1 MATRTITPSLDD
13 LPVADADRVVE
24 LDRSREADR
33 WRYTC
38 PYGHTDWDRTNNH
51 AWCPGCRRAAE
62 SGHDIDPEHY
72 QILDKRE
79 KELIPWEQVI
89 LK

>member
-1 MATRTITPSLDD
+1 VIVP
-13 LPVADADRVVE
+13 
-24 LDRSREADR
+24 
-33 WRYTC
+33 
-38 PYGHTDWDRTNNH
+38 
-51 AWCPGCRRAAE
+51 AE
-62 SGHDIDPEHY
+62 SGHDVDPEHY